1 MLDSEW
7 DNQQQQQTNKCL
19 LSTYL
24 VPDAILSASHARP
37 HLILIVT
44 IWGRDYCYA
53 HLTDRETETSRGNL
67 SKVRQTVSQDSKQT
81 KPGSSPRHHH
91 PRAHTLKLD
100 DDLKIEEQSEEMCF
114 LKETWIYWRRL
125 KKKNFKSSESL
136 IFWSLVTTIDYH
148 SPEWVMN
155 TFGLIKEWYYTIKR
169 VKAMRET
176 WILIGGNW
184 EQPRTTETFQSRIC
198 RILKDWEDSHS

>member
-7 DNQQQQQTNKCL
+7 DSQQQQQTNKCL

-24 VPDAILSASHARP
+24 VPDAILSASHAWP
-37 HLILIVT
+37 HLILIIT
-44 IWGRDYCYA
+44 IWGKDYCYA

-67 SKVRQTVSQDSKQT
+67 SKVRQTVRRDSKQT
-81 KPGSSPRHHH
+81 KPGPSPRHHH

-125 KKKNFKSSESL
+125 KKNFKSSESL
-136 IFWSLVTTIDYH
+136 IFWSLVTTIDY
-148 SPEWVMN
+148 STEWVMN
-155 TFGLIKEWYYTIKR
+155 TFWLKKNDTTQLKELKL
-169 VKAMRET
+169 REKH
-176 WILIGGNW
+176 
-184 EQPRTTETFQSRIC
+184 EF
-198 RILKDWEDSHS
+198 